1 MSEKNEKVPE
11 LWIDEN
17 LTTEESE
24 ERINLI
30 FIITAFTITLILW
43 GFLIRILI
51 VISILDR
58 EPEVV
63 QPATS
68 PKGDCGKLKVIL
80 NKIGYR
86 PLKPEG

>member
-1 MSEKNEKVPE
+1 MSENNKKIPE

-24 ERINLI
+24 ERINMILV
-30 FIITAFTITLILW
+30 IIAFTITLILW

-63 QPATS
+63 EPATS
-68 PKGDCGKLKVIL
+68 PKG
-80 NKIGYR
+80 
-86 PLKPEG
+86 E